1 MGLKGNHDQRQSSEA
16 RILDKKKAP
25 EREKK
30 DKIFMIRNNRTLKMS
45 SIKKSNRETLGGIV
59 IKIIKE
65 NIGVRYST

>member
-1 MGLKGNHDQRQSSEA
+1 MTKDSHQKLEFWTQRKHH
-16 RILDKKKAP
+16 RRK
-25 EREKK
+25 KK

-65 NIGVRYST
+65 NIGVCYST